1 MSLILGAYLLWSISP
16 MGISALT
23 GNLERVS
30 IAVLL
35 SDRRYAILA
44 SLDSN
49 LSYFGSYNAKKFQ
62 DTLDIWYWN
71 HVHRSII
78 TTAPMRNVMSSISA
92 RFWYL
97 DFLIF
102 FDSVKKLK
110 PSEFI
115 IKYWSIVILNFP
127 PRPRALL

>member
-62 DTLDIWYWN
+62 DTLDIWY
-71 HVHRSII
+71 
-78 TTAPMRNVMSSISA
+78 
-92 RFWYL
+92 
-97 DFLIF
+97 
-102 FDSVKKLK
+102 
-110 PSEFI
+110 
-115 IKYWSIVILNFP
+115 
-127 PRPRALL
+127 